1 MAPSRGRALRALGTM
16 GVAFATTI
24 AVMSVPESAFAAP
37 VRYEAENATISQGV
51 VESNHAGFSGTGFV
65 NVDNVV
71 GSSVEFTVTAAKA
84 GQAKLV
90 IRYAN
95 GTADNRPVDVSVN
108 GGLAVDERAF
118 AGTGA
123 WTTWVSVENTVNL
136 NAGANKIKLTS
147 TGATGGP
154 NLDYVEV
161 EETDAVP
168 ALEQEAENATVSQGV
183 VESNHAGFSG
193 TGFVNYD
200 NVVGSSVEYTI
211 TADQGGEHELTF
223 RYANGTTTDR
233 PVSVTV
239 DGAAAQT
246 VSFPGTG
253 AWTTWQTRTARVALH
268 AGANKIKATATT
280 ANGGPNADKLSAVL
294 VGPVDN
300 EPPTPPK
307 NLQFVSSTS
316 STVSLKWEAATDN
329 IGVVGY
335 EIYQHG
341 QHVASVGN
349 VLEATATGLQPDT
362 DYDWTVFA
370 KDRANNVSQASNNVI
385 GRTQPAPPDTQAPTV
400 PGNLRSPAKGATSV
414 DLAWNASTDNVGV
427 TGYDIYVNGQNR
439 QSADGTATS
448 ATVAGLTTGTEYAFK
463 VLARDAKGNQ
473 SGFSNEIKVTPAAG
487 GPTGTPDPG
496 AVSTI
501 ASGVDVAWG
510 VVFLPDGS
518 ALFSERNTFNIY
530 RLTKSGTK
538 TLAGKISQAVGTNG
552 EGGLLG
558 LEVSPSFAT
567 DHWLYVYHTAS
578 EGNRVIRI
586 KYENGALVQS
596 SYQILLQGI
605 AKNRYHNGG
614 RLRYGP
620 VDGKLYVS
628 VGDAQNPDN
637 NPQNNNSLNGKI
649 LRINLDGSIPS
660 DNPFGN
666 AVWSKGHRNP
676 QGLDFDSK
684 GRLWAAEFGDSTQDE
699 VNLITKGGNYGY
711 PACEGTSG
719 SCSGYIAPKKT
730 WSTSQASPSG
740 ITIINDHV
748 FVATT
753 VGQRVYRLRIDANDN
768 LVDQKVYFQGT
779 YNRLRT
785 VEVDHDG
792 DIWLTTSTD
801 KDGTANND
809 RVLLIDI
816 QYSGGGGGGFKLTS
830 SAFADDAMIPAKHT
844 CAGDG
849 VAGQDPSPPL
859 AWGASTGAAGY
870 AIVFADRVNNG
881 NKLHWAIWDIP
892 AATSSLPENLGS
904 GFTVPGQGG
913 AKQKAMGSGANSQ
926 KFFGPCPGGST
937 NPYTFTLYAL
947 NTATVPGITSSSTMA
962 QIETAIKNASTANT
976 VLRGRSNART

>member
-1 MAPSRGRALRALGTM
+1 M
-16 GVAFATTI
+16 GVAFATSI
-24 AVMSVPESAFAAP
+24 AVMSVPESALAAP
-37 VRYEAENATISQGV
+37 VRYEAESATISQGV

-65 NVDNVV
+65 NLDNVA
-71 GSSVEFTVTAAKA
+71 GSSVEFTVNASKA

-90 IRYAN
+90 FRYAN

-123 WTTWVSVENTVNL
+123 WTTWVSVDNAVNL
-136 NAGANKIKLTS
+136 NAGANKIKVTS

-161 EETDAVP
+161 EEVDAVP
-168 ALEQEAENATVSQGV
+168 ALEQEAENATISQGV
-183 VESNHAGFSG
+183 VESNHAGYSG

-200 NVVGSSVEYTI
+200 NIAGSSVEYTI

-223 RYANGTTTDR
+223 RYANGTTVDR

-253 AWTTWQTRTARVALH
+253 AWTTWQTRTAKATLH

-280 ANGGPNADKLSAVL
+280 ANGGPNADKLTAVL

-307 NLQFVSSTS
+307 NLQFVSSTHN
-316 STVSLKWEAATDN
+316 TVSLKWEAATDN

-385 GRTQPAPPDTQAPTV
+385 GRTKPSPPDTEAPSV
-400 PGNLRSPAKGATSV
+400 PGNLRSTGKAATSV

-427 TGYDIYVNGQNR
+427 TGYDIYVNGQNK
-439 QSADGTATS
+439 QSADGNATS

-463 VLARDAKGNQ
+463 VLAKDAKGNQ

-487 GPTGTPDPG
+487 GPSGTPDPG
-496 AVSTI
+496 TVSTI

-518 ALFSERNTFNIY
+518 ALYSERNTFNIY

-558 LEVSPSFAT
+558 LEISPSFNT

-586 KYENGALVQS
+586 KYENGALVQNT
-596 SYQILLQGI
+596 YQILLQGL

-684 GRLWAAEFGDSTQDE
+684 GRLWAAEFGDSSQDE
-699 VNLITKGGNYGY
+699 VNLIVKGGNYGW
-711 PACEGTSG
+711 PNCEGTQG

-740 ITIINDHV
+740 ITIINDHI

-753 VGQRVYRLRIDANDN
+753 VGQRIYRLRIDANDN

-779 YNRLRT
+779 YDRLRT

-801 KDGTANND
+801 KDGTNGND

-816 QYSGGGGGGFKLTS
+816 QYSGGNPPGGFKLTS

-849 VAGQDPSPPL
+849 TAGQDPSPPL
-859 AWGASTGAAGY
+859 AWGASTGAQAY
-870 AIVFADRVNNG
+870 AIVFADRANSG

-892 AATSSLPENLGS
+892 AATSSLPENLGA
-904 GFTVPGQGG
+904 GFTVPNQGG

-962 QIETAIKNASTANT
+962 QIETAIKNASSANT
-976 VLRGRSNART
+976 VLRGRSNASA